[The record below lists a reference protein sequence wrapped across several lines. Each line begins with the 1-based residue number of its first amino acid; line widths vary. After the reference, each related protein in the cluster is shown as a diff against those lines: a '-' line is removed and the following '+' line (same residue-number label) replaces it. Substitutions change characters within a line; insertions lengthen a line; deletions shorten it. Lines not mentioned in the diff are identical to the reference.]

1 MANVFPAKISL
12 NKPTDYKLSAAMER
26 MYDVWNPHEDAGNE
40 FYSNFKYTWL
50 EGFSRQPNV
59 SRRDPSKVLRIEVG
73 ITSCRCT
80 EAPPSGYQK
89 ATDTI
94 PSVDW
99 DLAEVWYAA
108 SDDGFHWIEQGPAV
122 ARPPKGEFGW
132 RSSCT
137 PDILVWEG
145 RY

>member
-1 MANVFPAKISL
+1 MAEVFPAKISL

-73 ITSCRCT
+73 ITSCFV
-80 EAPPSGYQK
+80 QK
-89 ATDTI
+89 RHPLGTRK
-94 PSVDW
+94 
-99 DLAEVWYAA
+99 
-108 SDDGFHWIEQGPAV
+108 
-122 ARPPKGEFGW
+122 RPIRFRLWTG
-132 RSSCT
+132 
-137 PDILVWEG
+137 I
-145 RY
+145 